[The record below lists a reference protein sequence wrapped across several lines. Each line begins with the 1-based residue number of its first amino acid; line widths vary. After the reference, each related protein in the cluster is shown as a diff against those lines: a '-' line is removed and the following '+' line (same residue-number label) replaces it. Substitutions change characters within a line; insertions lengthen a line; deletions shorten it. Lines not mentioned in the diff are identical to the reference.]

1 MTLSH
6 DRNIFINQNSQKHR
20 KYIQNNDVGQASF
33 SIPRPQNDLDLIWL
47 DIKYGCVEGVED
59 ALVQLYTYTMIQG
72 DECMKKNFTIS
83 IEESLIKSI
92 KCCAVSNETTS
103 SNLISEY
110 IKAIKKTNGSIIRA
124 IDDINKK

>member
-1 MTLSH
+1 MAWCMTVYLC
-6 DRNIFINQNSQKHR
+6 R
-20 KYIQNNDVGQASF
+20 
-33 SIPRPQNDLDLIWL
+33 
-47 DIKYGCVEGVED
+47 EGYKD

>member
-1 MTLSH
+1 MYLTTSE
-6 DRNIFINQNSQKHR
+6 R
-20 KYIQNNDVGQASF
+20 
-33 SIPRPQNDLDLIWL
+33 PRFHLALYKVWL
-47 DIKYGCVEGVED
+47 CKEGYKD

>member
-1 MTLSH
+1 MIYDSIRG
-6 DRNIFINQNSQKHR
+6 DNSFIE
-20 KYIQNNDVGQASF
+20 YLYA
-33 SIPRPQNDLDLIWL
+33 
-47 DIKYGCVEGVED
+47 YVEGYKD
-59 ALVQLYTYTMIQG
+59 ALVQLYTYTLIQG

>member
-1 MTLSH
+1 MILDKLLLVSS
-6 DRNIFINQNSQKHR
+6 R
-20 KYIQNNDVGQASF
+20 
-33 SIPRPQNDLDLIWL
+33 PRNDLDFNLAWY
-47 DIKYGCVEGVED
+47 KVYSFTEGYKD

-124 IDDINKK
+124 IQDINK

>member
-1 MTLSH
+1 
-6 DRNIFINQNSQKHR
+6 
-20 KYIQNNDVGQASF
+20 
-33 SIPRPQNDLDLIWL
+33 
-47 DIKYGCVEGVED
+47 
-59 ALVQLYTYTMIQG
+59 
-72 DECMKKNFTIS
+72 MKKNFTIS

-124 IDDINKK
+124 IPVSYTHLTLPTNSLV

>member
-1 MTLSH
+1 MPIKKDIRMHLFNYTL
-6 DRNIFINQNSQKHR
+6 
-20 KYIQNNDVGQASF
+20 IQ
-33 SIPRPQNDLDLIWL
+33 WC
-47 DIKYGCVEGVED
+47 K
-59 ALVQLYTYTMIQG
+59 G

>member
-1 MTLSH
+1 
-6 DRNIFINQNSQKHR
+6 
-20 KYIQNNDVGQASF
+20 
-33 SIPRPQNDLDLIWL
+33 
-47 DIKYGCVEGVED
+47 
-59 ALVQLYTYTMIQG
+59 
-72 DECMKKNFTIS
+72 MKKNFTIS

-103 SNLISEY
+103 SELISEY

>member
-1 MTLSH
+1 MHLFNYTLIH
-6 DRNIFINQNSQKHR
+6 L
-20 KYIQNNDVGQASF
+20 YND
-33 SIPRPQNDLDLIWL
+33 
-47 DIKYGCVEGVED
+47 
-59 ALVQLYTYTMIQG
+59 TMMQG

>member
-1 MTLSH
+1 MLNNLLLVSH
-6 DRNIFINQNSQKHR
+6 DLDH
-20 KYIQNNDVGQASF
+20 
-33 SIPRPQNDLDLIWL
+33 DLDLIWL
-47 DIKYGCVEGVED
+47 CIKYGCVEGYKD